1 MYCVKPILFYLIKNR
16 MMIVIQEYNGCIVMK
31 LSTRDTRYIKT
42 VLYVMVF
49 LLSLGLIVYISID
62 TFTGVDFLK
71 NESYMRFQ
79 LWVCV
84 VFMTDFFIELFMA
97 DDKWRYI
104 RQRWFFF
111 MVSIPYLNIISLWH
125 IDFSREVLYF
135 LRFVPLVRG
144 ALALSIVIG
153 YMTSNR
159 LSSLLFSYLAIMLSV
174 IYFASLIFLEKE
186 QPVNNM
192 VPDYGAALWWACM
205 NATTIGCDIYPVTVA
220 GKILA
225 VILAGM
231 GMMMFPLFTVYI
243 TGLVQ
248 RYNSRR
254 GTTMFSAPL
263 KVKRSDTGDYKGA
276 T

>member
-1 MYCVKPILFYLIKNR
+1 M
-16 MMIVIQEYNGCIVMK
+16 
-31 LSTRDTRYIKT
+31 
-42 VLYVMVF
+42 LYVAVL

-71 NESYMRFQ
+71 NESYMHFQ
-79 LWVCV
+79 LWVCA
-84 VFMTDFFIELFMA
+84 VFMADFFIELFMA
-97 DDKWRYI
+97 PDKWRYI

-111 MVSIPYLNIISLWH
+111 MVSIPYLNIFNLWH
-125 IDFSREVLYF
+125 IDFSHEVLYF
-135 LRFVPLVRG
+135 LRFVPLARG
-144 ALALSIVIG
+144 AFALSIVIG

-192 VPDYGAALWWACM
+192 VPDYGASLWWACM
-205 NATTIGCDIYPVTVA
+205 NATTIGCDIYPMTVV

-225 VILAGM
+225 VILSGM
-231 GMMMFPLFTVYI
+231 GIMMFPLFTVYI

-248 RYNSRR
+248 RYNSRH
-254 GTTMFSAPL
+254 GMTLFGAALNIKEP
-263 KVKRSDTGDYKGA
+263 DIGDNNGDNKDA

>member
-1 MYCVKPILFYLIKNR
+1 